1 MSGTLYVTGTPIGNL
16 EDITMRALRILGEVD
31 FIAAEDTR
39 VTRGLLSHFDIH
51 TPLTACNE
59 HSTPQ
64 VYENIADRIASGE
77 NCAIVTDAGMPCISD
92 PGEKLV
98 KLCRERGIP
107 IEAVPGPSAV
117 VTALSVSGGSTAHF
131 AFYAFLPAD
140 KKQKK
145 QREAL
150 LTELSR
156 ERKTCVL
163 YEAPHKLRTTLD
175 DLLRVLGGERRLSFC
190 RELTK
195 LHEEVLRMTL
205 AEAVDYYAEHEPR
218 GEFVLVIDGAPEE
231 SDHITLED
239 AVALAQSYL
248 AQGMSTTAA
257 AKLAAKETGV
267 GKQEIYR
274 ECVRS
279 QES

>member
-39 VTRGLLSHFDIH
+39 VTRGLLTHFDLH
-51 TPLTACNE
+51 TPLVSCNE

-64 VYENIADRIASGE
+64 VIADIADRIQAGE
-77 NCAIVTDAGMPCISD
+77 SCAVVTDAGMPCISD

-107 IEAVPGPSAV
+107 VEAVPGPSAV
-117 VTALSVSGGSTAHF
+117 VTALSVSGGSTAQF

-145 QREAL
+145 LREQM
-150 LTELSR
+150 LTEISR
-156 ERKTCVL
+156 ERKTSIL

-175 DLLRVLGGERRLSFC
+175 DLHRVLGGERVISFC

-205 AEAVDYYAEHEPR
+205 ADAAAYYTEHEPR

-231 SDHITLED
+231 KGVLTVED
-239 AVALAQSYL
+239 AVSVARAYME
-248 AQGMSTTAA
+248 QGMSGSAA
-257 AKLAAKETGV
+257 AKLAAKDTGV
-267 GKQEIYR
+267 PKQEIYKALHD
-274 ECVRS
+274 
-279 QES
+279 

>member
-64 VYENIADRIASGE
+64 VYESIADRIASGE

-98 KLCRERGIP
+98 RLCRERGIP
-107 IEAVPGPSAV
+107 VEAVPGPSAV

-163 YEAPHKLRTTLD
+163 YDAPHKLRTTLG

-205 AEAVDYYAEHEPR
+205 AEAVEYYTEHEPR

-267 GKQEIYR
+267 GTQEIYKACAER
-274 ECVRS
+274 H
-279 QES
+279 

>member
-39 VTRGLLSHFDIH
+39 VTRGLLTHFDLH
-51 TPLTACNE
+51 TPLVSCNE

-64 VYENIADRIASGE
+64 VYESIADRIEAGE

-98 KLCRERGIP
+98 RLCRDRSIP
-107 IEAVPGPSAV
+107 VEAVPGPSAV
-117 VTALSVSGGSTAHF
+117 VTALSVSGGSTAQF

-150 LTELSR
+150 LTEISR
-156 ERKTCVL
+156 ERKTCIL
-163 YEAPHKLRTTLD
+163 YEAPHKLCTTLA
-175 DLLRVLGGERRLSFC
+175 DLCRVLGGERNISLC

-205 AEAVDYYAEHEPR
+205 ADAVDYYASHEPR
-218 GEFVLVIDGAPEE
+218 GEFVLVLDGAPEE
-231 SDHITLED
+231 QGTLTLAD
-239 AVALAQSYL
+239 AVSVARAYIE
-248 AQGMSTTAA
+248 QGMSGSAA
-257 AKLAAKETGV
+257 AKLAAKDTGIP
-267 GKQEIYR
+267 KQEIYR
-274 ECVRS
+274 AL
-279 QES
+279 QEKT

>member
-1 MSGTLYVTGTPIGNL
+1 M
-16 EDITMRALRILGEVD
+16 
-31 FIAAEDTR
+31 
-39 VTRGLLSHFDIH
+39 
-51 TPLTACNE
+51 
-59 HSTPQ
+59 
-64 VYENIADRIASGE
+64 
-77 NCAIVTDAGMPCISD
+77 
-92 PGEKLV
+92 
-98 KLCRERGIP
+98 
-107 IEAVPGPSAV
+107 
-117 VTALSVSGGSTAHF
+117 TALSVSGGSTAHF

-205 AEAVDYYAEHEPR
+205 AEAVEYYAEHEPR

-267 GKQEIYR
+267 GKQEIYKACAER
-274 ECVRS
+274 N
-279 QES
+279 

>member
-16 EDITMRALRILGEVD
+16 EDITMRALRILGEAD

-39 VTRGLLSHFDIH
+39 VTRGLLTHFDIH
-51 TPLTACNE
+51 TPLVSCNE
-59 HSTPQ
+59 HSAPS
-64 VYENIADRIASGE
+64 VYEDIADRIAAGE

-98 KLCRERGIP
+98 RLCRERGIP
-107 IEAVPGPSAV
+107 VEAVPGPSAV
-117 VTALSVSGGSTAHF
+117 VTALSVSGGSTAQF

-145 QREAL
+145 QRETL
-150 LTELSR
+150 LTEIAR
-156 ERKTCVL
+156 EHKTVIL
-163 YEAPHKLRTTLD
+163 YEAPHRLRTTLD
-175 DLLRVLGGERRLSFC
+175 DLCRVLGGQRMISLC

-205 AEAVDYYAEHEPR
+205 AEAVAYYGEHEPR
-218 GEFVLVIDGAPEE
+218 GEFVLVLDGAPEE
-231 SDHITLED
+231 QETLTVTD
-239 AVALAQSYL
+239 AVSVAQAYI
-248 AQGMSTTAA
+248 AQGMSGSAA

-267 GKQEIYR
+267 PKQEIYR
-274 ECVRS
+274 ALHET
-279 QES
+279 E

>member
-39 VTRGLLSHFDIH
+39 VTRGLLTHFDLH
-51 TPLTACNE
+51 TPLVSCNE

-64 VYENIADRIASGE
+64 VISDIADRIQAGE
-77 NCAIVTDAGMPCISD
+77 NCAVVTDAGMPCISD

-98 KLCRERGIP
+98 RVCRERGIP
-107 IEAVPGPSAV
+107 VEAVPGPSAV
-117 VTALSVSGGSTAHF
+117 VTALSVSGGSTAQF
-131 AFYAFLPAD
+131 VFYAFLPAD

-145 QREAL
+145 LREQM
-150 LTELSR
+150 LTEISR
-156 ERKTCVL
+156 ERKTSIL

-175 DLLRVLGGERRLSFC
+175 DLHRVLGGERTVSFC

-205 AEAVDYYAEHEPR
+205 SDAVAYYAEHEPR

-231 SDHITLED
+231 QGVLTVED
-239 AVALAQSYL
+239 AVSVARAYME
-248 AQGMSTTAA
+248 QGMSGSAA
-257 AKLAAKETGV
+257 AKLAAKDTGV
-267 GKQEIYR
+267 PKQEIYKALHD
-274 ECVRS
+274 
-279 QES
+279 

>member
-64 VYENIADRIASGE
+64 VYESIADRIASGE

-98 KLCRERGIP
+98 RLCRERGIP
-107 IEAVPGPSAV
+107 VEAVPGPSAV

-163 YEAPHKLRTTLD
+163 YEAPHKLRTTLG

-205 AEAVDYYAEHEPR
+205 AEAVEYYTEHEPR

-267 GKQEIYR
+267 GKQEIYKACAER
-274 ECVRS
+274 N
-279 QES
+279 